1 MHIGLL
7 EDDLAIQEML
17 RLVLQDV
24 GDAITIYP
32 NAEGCL
38 EALTASEQVPI
49 DVLIVDWRLPGSMSG
64 IEVIRRIRDNPRLCS
79 LPIILTTAA
88 MFTDTEE
95 LQHLHVRLLEKPF
108 DIDEMVR
115 MMRSLE

>member
-17 RLVLQDV
+17 RLVLRDV

-64 IEVIRRIRDNPRLCS
+64 IEVIRRIRHNPRLSS

-88 MFTDTEE
+88 MFPDTDE
-95 LQHLHVRLLEKPF
+95 LLHLHVRLLEKPF
-108 DIDEMVR
+108 DIDEMVS